1 MRLSPKKTRMHSD
14 GTLRMLYV
22 KVFGCMFGSYLCSVK
37 QTVIENLNDN
47 FANVFFLLN
56 NMNTLCQPE

>member
-1 MRLSPKKTRMHSD
+1 MRLPRKKHQCIVID
-14 GTLRMLYV
+14 TLRMLYV

-47 FANVFFLLN
+47 FANFFFAEQHEHF
-56 NMNTLCQPE
+56 MST